1 MNTAPQPDLVIAI
14 ATTAARVAT
23 LTLARLPPQSGVEY
37 RIFVQ
42 SDGVERAIA
51 AHAAQVLARDDIRII
66 PTEGHGAARNRNAAL
81 DQIGGGVLLFADDDL
96 TFDLA
101 GISTLR
107 TRIAGAPNIDFFCAR
122 LLDGVNRSAKRYAPD
137 CTAVRWYN
145 CGKVGTPELALHPAR
160 ARAAGLRFDEN
171 FGAGTPNWLG
181 DEYIFLCDALRAGL
195 QGRHVAVDIGVHP
208 ADSSGLAKGAAIMA
222 VRRKVLVRALGR
234 WRGMPARWAFALRH
248 RRDFPNL
255 ASFLWFL

>member
-1 MNTAPQPDLVIAI
+1 MTTAAGPDLFIAI

-23 LTLARLPPQSGVEY
+23 LNLARLPPQTGVEY

-42 SDGVERAIA
+42 CEGAEPAVA
-51 AHAAQVLARDDIRII
+51 AHSAQALARDDIRVI
-66 PTEGHGAARNRNAAL
+66 PTDGHGAARNRNAAL
-81 DQIGGGVLLFADDDL
+81 RQIDGAVLLFADDDL
-96 TFDLA
+96 ILDLN
-101 GISTLR
+101 GIAALR
-107 TRIAGAPNIDFFCAR
+107 AQIAAAPVVDFFCAR
-122 LLDGVNRSAKRYAPD
+122 LLDGVHRSPKRYAPD
-137 CTAVRWYN
+137 GTAVRWYN
-145 CGKVGTPELALHPAR
+145 CGKVGTPELALRPAR
-160 ARAAGLRFDEN
+160 ARAAGLRFDES

-208 ADSSGLAKGAAIMA
+208 ADSSGLAKGAAAMA

-255 ASFLWFL
+255 ASFLRFL